1 MTLMEEALSSGG
13 LATLSDAYT
22 INGQPGDFYE
32 CSKSMY
38 YILSASTCI
47 QRLMEILDSVT

>member
-32 CSKSMY
+32 CSKSKY

-47 QRLMEILDSVT
+47 QKTDGIFR